1 MSKFDTSP
9 ESSTEKLAALRSELI
24 DLIEVNQRG
33 QSKPPSTPLTIQ
45 VKPLSQNRHAMELDA
60 VSVARTLLNGWSRG
74 KAGQAIYDL
83 TEHSLK
89 QYARKR
95 PFKLVGI
102 SLALG
107 VAIVL
112 VKPWRRLPRSLPA
125 TFGSLIAVKLYQS
138 LMSIVLKKP

>member
-1 MSKFDTSP
+1 MSKSDTHP
-9 ESSTEKLAALRSELI
+9 ESPTEKLAVLRSELI
-24 DLIEVNQRG
+24 DLIEINQRG
-33 QSKPPSTPLTIQ
+33 QSKPPSTAK
-45 VKPLSQNRHAMELDA
+45 VKPSLSQNAQAMELDA
-60 VSVARTLLNGWSRG
+60 VSVARTLLNGWSHDNAR
-74 KAGQAIYDL
+74 QAIYDL
-83 TEHSLK
+83 TEQSLK

-95 PFKLVGI
+95 PFQLVGI